1 MKKEK
6 AIKELEE
13 LCRQYIETARSL
25 SLQDS
30 HEREWVYGKVDGI
43 TEAIDIV
50 QLINE
55 QGVTE

>member
-13 LCRQYIETARSL
+13 LCRQYIEMARSL
-25 SLQDS
+25 SLEDS

-50 QLINE
+50 KLIDE
-55 QGVTE
+55 QEVTE

>member
-13 LCRQYIETARSL
+13 LCLQYIKKARSL
-25 SLQDS
+25 EDPY
-30 HEREWVYGKVDGI
+30 ERDWVYGKVDGI

-50 QLINE
+50 KLIDE
-55 QGVTE
+55 QEVTE

>member
-6 AIKELEE
+6 AIKELEG
-13 LCRQYIETARSL
+13 LYRQYIETARSL
-25 SLQDS
+25 EDP

-50 QLINE
+50 RLIDE
-55 QGVTE
+55 QEEAE